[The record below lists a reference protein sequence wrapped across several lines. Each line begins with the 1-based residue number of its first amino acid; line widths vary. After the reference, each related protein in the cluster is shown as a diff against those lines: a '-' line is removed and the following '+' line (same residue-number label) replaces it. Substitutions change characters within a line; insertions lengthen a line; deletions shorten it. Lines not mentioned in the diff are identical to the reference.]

1 MTRTDEEQ
9 ILGIKVRYEDAI
21 YGIMQYKEKLADLSA
36 AQKQLKKDFEDG
48 KIGGNEFAATIAAMD
63 EQAKA
68 HKATIRELS
77 KEVQNNIKTE
87 KEQEGSLRSLRA
99 ELSNATKEYDAL
111 SRAERNGA
119 RGKELQKHI
128 NEITNELKEAE
139 EGTQRFYR
147 NVGNYQEA
155 IKSALGINNSFAN
168 SILKMASNGK
178 GFAGVFDG
186 AIDNAKALGTTL
198 MGFMKNPVF
207 LSLAGIAGAGVAFK
221 WFFDYNKGILESTR
235 LTREFLGLTG
245 DNLKA
250 MRDEIQAT
258 ADTYGKD
265 YKEVLEA
272 VDVLTSQYGYDAGQ
286 ALKIVNEGFQSGA
299 DLNGDMIAKI
309 KQYAPAFHDASIG
322 GKELVATIQQTRSGI
337 FSDDGLA
344 LIQMGSKKIREMS
357 DKTAA
362 ALEGIG
368 ISSKKVQQDLV
379 NGSMSTMD
387 VIKMV
392 STRLKEVPQNSKEV
406 GEVLKDV
413 FGKQGANAGLKM
425 IEQLDTMN
433 VDLEKLK
440 DTTGKYGQ
448 SMDKQREANAE
459 LNKTL
464 AAMFDM
470 SDKGFGSM
478 LAGVK
483 LLTTQGITK
492 LLKGVIEVINY
503 FIDLYN
509 ESMLV
514 RAGVQAV
521 VVNFKSL
528 WNVVKLVFNLIIDS
542 VKTAG
547 RQLKGLAQIV
557 EGLATLSFDKI
568 KEGFSTI
575 GGSIVKTF
583 KEGFGDIKAFGKEQA
598 NTYLDAFNSTIKNK
612 KVAHIDLS
620 KYSGEDK
627 QPDHMNT
634 NGSSKWKGKGDGGK
648 KKKKEKKAK
657 SSKAKGMTAEQM
669 AKKEMDE
676 IRKAEDLLAQLVE
689 QTAEQKRKAIAVQYD
704 RQIEDLK
711 VRLATEKG
719 LTATAKKAITSQIL
733 ALEEIKEKKLSEFD
747 LTVKDEA
754 IKREQ
759 TYIQNML
766 SSIEKGSKEE
776 YDLKV
781 KSIENARQLEIDAI
795 NQMVLTEEEKAK
807 QLKAVNAKYY
817 KEEEEAHKEYNN
829 KVLEEQKKAI
839 EDRYK
844 AKILEAEISGMESG
858 QGSELEVLQLQA
870 DEKQALLESA
880 QQREGETIEA
890 FNLRKLEM
898 QKDYLSAKKALEHKE
913 VDMGNEKWEAIAAA
927 AGAGSQLL
935 DELGEHSKA
944 LTRAS
949 KVLAL
954 AQIAINTGV
963 AISAGIKQSQEAGP
977 FPANLAAIATTV
989 ATILSGITSAI
1000 KTVKSAKFARGG
1012 DVVGPG
1018 TDTSDS
1024 IPAHLSNGESVLTA
1038 PATRMFAPALSAFN
1052 QIGGGVPIMGQ
1063 GGHSQQIGE
1072 EFLARAVARGMAMMP
1087 RPVVSVEEI
1096 NSTNNRVEV
1105 IERLATIK

>member
-48 KIGGNEFAATIAAMD
+48 KVGGEEFKTTIAAMD

-198 MGFMKNPVF
+198 MGFMTNPVF

-272 VDVLTSQYGYDAGQ
+272 VDVLTTQYGYDTGQ
-286 ALKIVNEGFQSGA
+286 ALKIINEGFQSGA
-299 DLNGDMIAKI
+299 DLNGDMLAKI

-478 LAGVK
+478 LASVK

-492 LLKGVIEVINY
+492 LLKGVIDVINY

-509 ESMLV
+509 ESMVV
-514 RAGVQAV
+514 RAGVQAI
-521 VVNFKSL
+521 VVNFKNL
-528 WNVVKLVFNLIIDS
+528 WSVVKLVFNLIIDS
-542 VKTAG
+542 VKTVG
-547 RQLKGLAQIV
+547 RQFKGLAQIIEGAFTGSLDKV
-557 EGLATLSFDKI
+557 KEGLATM
-568 KEGFSTI
+568 

-583 KEGFGDIKAFGKEQA
+583 KEGYGDIKAFGKEAA

-634 NGSSKWKGKGDGGK
+634 NGSSEWKGKGDGGK

-676 IRKAEDLLAQLVE
+676 IRKAEDLLSQLVE
-689 QTAEQKRKAIAVQYD
+689 QTAEQRRKAIAVQYD

-781 KSIENARQLEIDAI
+781 KNIENARQLEIDAI
-795 NQMVLTEEEKAK
+795 NQMVFTEEEKAK

-829 KVLEEQKKAI
+829 KVLDEQKKAI

-858 QGSELEVLQLQA
+858 QGSELEVLRLQA

-1063 GGHSQQIGE
+1063 GGISQQIGE

-1096 NSTNNRVEV
+1096 NNTNNRVEV